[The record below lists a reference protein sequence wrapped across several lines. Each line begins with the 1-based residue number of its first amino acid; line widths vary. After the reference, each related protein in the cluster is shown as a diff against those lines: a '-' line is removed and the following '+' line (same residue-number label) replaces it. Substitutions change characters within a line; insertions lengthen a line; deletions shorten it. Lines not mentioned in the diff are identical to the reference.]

1 MTGSAAIRA
10 GLAYGLLAFA
20 LGFILGIVRTFLVA
34 PALGAFAAVAIEIPV
49 MLASCVPLAVWCLR
63 RWRIARWG
71 NAALMGLAGFAV
83 LMICEVLLGLALGQG
98 LQAILAAMGKPAGL
112 LGLAGQIAFALLPLG
127 WTAAQRLPRQ

>member
-20 LGFILGIVRTFLVA
+20 LGFILGIVRTVLVA
-34 PALGAFAAVAIEIPV
+34 PALGALAAVAIEIPV

-63 RWRIARWG
+63 RWGIARLG
-71 NAALMGLAGFAV
+71 KAALMGLSGFAV
-83 LMICEVLLGLALGQG
+83 LMVCEVLLGLALGQG
-98 LQAILAAMGKPAGL
+98 LQAILAAIALPAGL

-127 WTAAQRLPRQ
+127 LLAAERLPRQ